1 MSLNLNTEM
10 NFKIFAANIKKRR
23 LIFFMI
29 CITLSIAFP
38 IGFLIF
44 TINDTLAI
52 QNLDRQSYN
61 SRMSD
66 SILFSIGI
74 FAAALIIFGPIMM
87 VLNKMFNS
95 YLWFIKT
102 LSGQDTKKLFLLNN
116 HEPFYYKYM
125 PPYIIKENTVTFFPM
140 FSQNTIRFEEVISID
155 VKQRFGNGYAAI
167 VKIET
172 TSGNYNYT
180 LSGNSFSTRN
190 LLSEALAANPKIIKS
205 ENWNG

>member
-1 MSLNLNTEM
+1 MSLNLNAEM
-10 NFKIFAANIKKRR
+10 NLKLFAANIKKRR
-23 LIFFMI
+23 LIFFI
-29 CITLSIAFP
+29 VCITLSIAFP

-44 TINDTLAI
+44 TINDTLSI
-52 QNLDRQSYN
+52 QNLDQQSYD

-74 FAAALIIFGPIMM
+74 FAAALVIFGPIMM

-190 LLSEALAANPKIIKS
+190 LLSEALAANPKIINS
-205 ENWNG
+205 ENWN